1 MVKDCFPNILNVLFV
16 PIVHLYFIVNP
27 ISDQRDLPNMS
38 VMGGNE
44 SSQATHRQTG
54 SHYGI
59 NPYYFGGSEKPTDF
73 PGKILTT
80 TR

>member
-27 ISDQRDLPNMS
+27 ISDQRDLSTMS

-44 SSQATHRQTG
+44 GARPHTG
-54 SHYGI
+54 RLAVI
-59 NPYYFGGSEKPTDF
+59 TE
-73 PGKILTT
+73 
-80 TR
+80 